1 MGGVKRKVSWKSS
14 FLGKEGRERE
24 RERERR
30 IEKKKK
36 MEKRER
42 ERGKDVDWIPGTK
55 KARRELSIIM

>member
-14 FLGKEGRERE
+14 FLGKEGREKE
-24 RERERR
+24 REEDREK
-30 IEKKKK
+30 EKNGKK
-36 MEKRER
+36 R